1 MRSVLLAFVI
11 VGCSAPRHARE
22 DVVVSAPPQAV
33 PFDSTVAQLE
43 IVDAT
48 DTTSGKVG
56 AAKLDIV
63 DAPITWSDERER
75 LTLEYR
81 QRHSDPAARDLTI
94 DPRVI
99 VLHFTGGNS
108 VKSTRNYFN
117 ATRIEASRK
126 ELARGGAVNVSA
138 HFLVD
143 RDGTIFQLQPVTRFA
158 RHCIGLNHIAIGIEN
173 VGDGAKYP
181 LTDAQVAAD
190 AALVRKLAGEHPIS
204 HLLGHSEVM
213 RFRKH
218 PYFVEREAGYRN
230 EKDDPGDAFM
240 SAVRAKVADLKLA
253 GLETSRD

>member
-1 MRSVLLAFVI
+1 VRCVVLAFVLL
-11 VGCSAPRHARE
+11 GCSGPTHARE
-22 DVVVSAPPQAV
+22 DVVGSAPSSAV
-33 PFDSTVAQLE
+33 VSDVPVAPRP
-43 IVDAT
+43 DANIA
-48 DTTSGKVG
+48 DASADAAV
-56 AAKLDIV
+56 AKLDIV
-63 DAPITWSDERER
+63 DAPIAWSAERER

-81 QRHSDPAARDLTI
+81 RRHSDPEARDLTI
-94 DPRVI
+94 EPRVI

-108 VKSTRNYFN
+108 VQSTRNYFD

-126 ELARGGAVNVSA
+126 ALARGGAVNVSA
-138 HFLVD
+138 HFVVD
-143 RDGTIFQLQPVTRFA
+143 RDGTIYQLQPVTRFA

-181 LTDAQVAAD
+181 LTEAQVAAD
-190 AALVRKLAGEHPIS
+190 AALVRELVGEHAIT

-240 SAVRAKVADLKLA
+240 RAVRAQVTDLQLA
-253 GLETSRD
+253 GLGD